1 MESIMNEPAIV
12 AEGLRKRY
20 GDTPALDGFDLT
32 VRAGAVHGLLGPNG
46 AGKTT
51 AVRIFATLLR
61 FDSGQVAVAGY
72 DVTRDA
78 ETVRRLIA
86 LTGQYAAVDEILSGR
101 QNLLLFGQLL
111 GLSRRQ
117 ARQRADE
124 LLEQFELTDVAS
136 KSAGQYSG
144 GLRRRLDLAAS
155 LIRTPEVLFLDEPT
169 TGLDPRSRNRLW
181 DAVRSIVSSGTTVLL
196 TTQHLDE
203 ADQLADRI
211 SVMDRGRIVAEG
223 TADELKAVIGGD
235 RIEVVVHDLA
245 DLPSAAELVGRIA
258 ATEPEIDAELRR
270 ISAPVSDR
278 VAALTDVVRALHDSG
293 VVAEDIGLRRPTLD
307 EAFLHLTGRPA
318 SDQRANDE
326 REEIPV

>member
-1 MESIMNEPAIV
+1 MNEPAIV

-32 VRAGAVHGLLGPNG
+32 VRASSVHGLLGPNG

-61 FDSGQVAVAGY
+61 FDTGQVAVAGY

-124 LLEQFELTDVAS
+124 LLEQFELSDVAT

-169 TGLDPRSRNRLW
+169 IGLDPRSRNRLW

>member
-1 MESIMNEPAIV
+1 MNEPAIV

-32 VRAGAVHGLLGPNG
+32 VRAGTVHGLLGPNG

-124 LLEQFELTDVAS
+124 LLEQFELTDVAT